1 MVHNDL
7 SASNRKPVLELAAGL
22 RVASVTMSSFWAM
35 FWLILVLKIPIAALL
50 YIVWWAI
57 REPPVP
63 ETDLGDGG
71 AGVSRDPHPR
81 IRPPQPPRRG
91 PHAGRAPDSPS
102 RTRVHKGRGRVP
114 KR

>member
-1 MVHNDL
+1 
-7 SASNRKPVLELAAGL
+7 
-22 RVASVTMSSFWAM
+22 M
-35 FWLILVLKIPIAALL
+35 FWLILVMKIPIAALL

-63 ETDLGDGG
+63 ETDSGDGG
-71 AGVSRDPHPR
+71 GGIASDPHPR

-91 PHAGRAPDSPS
+91 PHAGRAPSAPK
-102 RTRVHKGRGRVP
+102 RTRVARRRTRVP